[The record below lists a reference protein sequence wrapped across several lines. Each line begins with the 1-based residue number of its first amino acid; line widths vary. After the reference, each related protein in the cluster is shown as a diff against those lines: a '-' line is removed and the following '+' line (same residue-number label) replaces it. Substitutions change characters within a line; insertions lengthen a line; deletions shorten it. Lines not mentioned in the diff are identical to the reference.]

1 VPRAPALGH
10 GVSTARQAVVNG
22 FLGVAAE
29 GSTNLPDGWTI
40 NGLPIVRRLVMCY
53 SWHED
58 VEKTAQN
65 DIAQED
71 PRKSVPE
78 GPLENRVQPEHSRFW
93 TLRIGRRDPATEEAT
108 VDRIREMV

>member
-1 VPRAPALGH
+1 
-10 GVSTARQAVVNG
+10 
-22 FLGVAAE
+22 
-29 GSTNLPDGWTI
+29 
-40 NGLPIVRRLVMCY
+40 MCY

-78 GPLENRVQPEHSRFW
+78 GRLENRVRPERSRFW
-93 TLRIGRRDPATEEAT
+93 TSRIGRRDPAPEEAT

>member
-1 VPRAPALGH
+1 
-10 GVSTARQAVVNG
+10 
-22 FLGVAAE
+22 
-29 GSTNLPDGWTI
+29 
-40 NGLPIVRRLVMCY
+40 MCY

-58 VEKTAQN
+58 VAKTAQN

-71 PRKSVPE
+71 PRNNVPE
-78 GPLENRVQPEHSRFW
+78 ERFESRVRPEHSRFW